1 VTAPLFGPAQYDL
14 ILLWASRRKGTTAPE
29 IAEHFGVEHR
39 AAWRTLQRLVEQ
51 GRLYKL
57 PRKRVRSMLFGF
69 GRAGRGADIYKTRP
83 IMEVTDGEDEA
94 E

>member
-1 VTAPLFGPAQYDL
+1 MTAPLLGEAQVDLIIMWANRRKGVTAP
-14 ILLWASRRKGTTAPE
+14 E
-29 IAEHFGVEHR
+29 VAEHFGVEHR
-39 AAWRTLQRLVEQ
+39 AAWRALQRLVER

-83 IMEVTDGEDEA
+83 TEGNDGEDEA
-94 E
+94 L